1 MGHHTGA
8 LIQTIKQFSQD
19 FEFYPTTN
27 EQLEVIKA
35 DLEVIFR
42 STKSPSVLDIGAGN
56 GKALK
61 HLTEGKKYAIEKSL
75 PLLSALDSDIFVV
88 GTDFKE
94 QTIIDKRCDLVFC
107 NPPYS
112 EFAYFARRII
122 EEANARYIYLVLP
135 ERWEK
140 NDDIQSAIKA
150 RDASYT
156 VLGSYDYLNAERK
169 ASAKVH
175 VVRIDLCYCRDTYY
189 RGATPKVDP
198 FSLWFA
204 QNFNIFNEDE
214 KPKATDTFNKDK
226 AHNFSERVSNSLVPG
241 VDLVSTLEAL
251 YNDDLNKLIETYK
264 KLESIDNVVL
274 KELGA
279 NFDGVK
285 EALKLKIEGLKD
297 KYWRELFSN
306 LDKVTNRLTAKSREK
321 LLKVLFENT
330 HVDFTKTNAYALVQ
344 WVCKNAN
351 NYFDEQLVDVVECM
365 IGQANVILYKSNEK
379 TFGKEEWRY
388 IRWAPEGLDR
398 FSLDYRIVVHR
409 EGGRSDSW
417 DSRSGLSKRAH
428 TYLNDLCTIASNVGF
443 DTSGCE
449 RADSFD
455 WTDSG
460 KKVFTYFDHTTQ
472 KNVTLFESRAY
483 YNGNIHLRL
492 NQAFI
497 AKLNVLFG
505 KLKGWV
511 KSPKEAAEEMGI
523 DIDLAQESFGANFKI
538 TSTSDVLRLEL
549 N

>member
-42 STKSPSVLDIGAGN
+42 STKSPSILDIGAGN

-75 PLLSALDSDIFVV
+75 PLLNALDSDIFVV

-169 ASAKVH
+169 ARAKVH

-189 RGATPKVDP
+189 SGATPKVDP

-226 AHNFSERVSNSLVPG
+226 AHGFSERVSNSLVPG

-417 DSRSGLSKRAH
+417 DSSSGLSKRAH

-460 KKVFTYFDHTTQ
+460 KKVFNYYDHTTQ

-511 KSPKEAAEEMGI
+511 RSPREAAEEMGI

-538 TSTSDVLRLEL
+538 TSPSDVLRLEL

>member
-1 MGHHTGA
+1 M
-8 LIQTIKQFSQD
+8 
-19 FEFYPTTN
+19 
-27 EQLEVIKA
+27 
-35 DLEVIFR
+35 
-42 STKSPSVLDIGAGN
+42 
-56 GKALK
+56 
-61 HLTEGKKYAIEKSL
+61 
-75 PLLSALDSDIFVV
+75 
-88 GTDFKE
+88 
-94 QTIIDKRCDLVFC
+94 
-107 NPPYS
+107 
-112 EFAYFARRII
+112 
-122 EEANARYIYLVLP
+122 
-135 ERWEK
+135 
-140 NDDIQSAIKA
+140 
-150 RDASYT
+150 
-156 VLGSYDYLNAERK
+156 
-169 ASAKVH
+169 
-175 VVRIDLCYCRDTYY
+175 
-189 RGATPKVDP
+189 
-198 FSLWFA
+198 
-204 QNFNIFNEDE
+204 
-214 KPKATDTFNKDK
+214 
-226 AHNFSERVSNSLVPG
+226 
-241 VDLVSTLEAL
+241 
-251 YNDDLNKLIETYK
+251 
-264 KLESIDNVVL
+264 ESIDNVVL

-455 WTDSG
+455 WTDSC
-460 KKVFTYFDHTTQ
+460 KKVFTFFDHTTQ